1 MQFSH
6 LLKTRYFFFNTQR
19 RSVRHLSSA
28 GFFFVFV
35 FWFLHG
41 TEMLIVFSNPLFL
54 GKDSAVQNEE
64 YTETWCASVP
74 MSVSVSVPVPA
85 SVSLSLCLCLCLCLC
100 LRIYV
105 CACVC
110 VCIRVLQVTK
120 IDLASPERL
129 SDQTIHHHIGSSL
142 PPLPPP
148 LPLPLPLSS
157 GSDKDKRVHLPL
169 GLDLKV

>member
-35 FWFLHG
+35 FLFLHG

-85 SVSLSLCLCLCLCLC
+85 SVSLSLCL
-100 LRIYV
+100 RV
-105 CACVC
+105 CVC
-110 VCIRVLQVTK
+110 VCVCVSMSVPVCVSAYECCR
-120 IDLASPERL
+120 
-129 SDQTIHHHIGSSL
+129 
-142 PPLPPP
+142 
-148 LPLPLPLSS
+148 
-157 GSDKDKRVHLPL
+157 
-169 GLDLKV
+169 